1 MSKFVSAKFGIGQ
14 VIRHRI
20 YGLRGMVFDVD
31 AEFIDSELTRE
42 TVLNEARSFK
52 DQPFY
57 YLFAADEDHA
67 YVAYVSEHDLLAD
80 CSGEPVHH
88 PQVEANFERDGAGL
102 YRWRGLKLH

>member
-1 MSKFVSAKFGIGQ
+1 VSKAFSAKFGIGQ

-31 AEFIDSELTRE
+31 AEFTDSELTRE

-57 YLFAADEDHA
+57 YLFAADEEHA
-67 YVAYVSEHDLLAD
+67 YIAYASEQDLLAD
-80 CSGEPVHH
+80 SSDEPVPH
-88 PQVEANFERDGAGL
+88 PQVEALFERDGPGL
-102 YRWRGLKLH
+102 YRWRGMKMN